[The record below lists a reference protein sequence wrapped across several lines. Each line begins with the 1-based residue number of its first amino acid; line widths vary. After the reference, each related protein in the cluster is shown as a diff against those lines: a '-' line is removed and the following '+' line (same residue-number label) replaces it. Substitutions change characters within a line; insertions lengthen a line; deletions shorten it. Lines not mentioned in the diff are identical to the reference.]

1 PELCQ
6 VSLYDFQKF
15 LLHDQK
21 ESWASDVGVVRDY
34 MCSYLRES
42 SNEAS
47 DPSFQLDEFLT
58 YLFSKENM
66 VMDAKYERVVP
77 EEMNHPL
84 SQYWISSS
92 HNTYLTGDQFSSESS
107 LEAYARCLRMGCRC
121 IELDCWDGPDDLPI
135 IYHGHTLTSKIKFL
149 DVLHTIKEHAFVTS
163 EFPIILS
170 IEDHC
175 SIVQQRNMASH
186 FKKVFGD
193 MLLTKPVDI
202 NADELPS
209 PTQLKK
215 KILIKHKKL
224 VEGNLYEEVS
234 TASYSENDI
243 SNSIK
248 NGILY
253 LEDPID
259 HTWSP
264 HYFVLTS
271 NKIYYSEETSRY
283 QFNEDEEEVEQK
295 EEFNNNELHFTEK
308 WFHGKLGGGRD
319 GRQIAEKLLHEYCT
333 ETGGKDGTFL
343 VRESETFVGDYTLS
357 FWRSSRVQHCRI
369 HSRQEAGATKFYLT
383 DNLVFD
389 SLYSLICHYREVP
402 LRCNEFE
409 MRLTD
414 PVPQPN
420 AHESKEWYHASLTRL
435 QAEHMLMRVPRDG
448 AFLVRKRS
456 EPNSYAISFR
466 IVTVSWGTGL
476 QRPQPGAGPLEAFAP
491 TARKSLFTGKPL
503 KSSAPGETTGGSQ
516 KRNPICSECGDPA
529 GPQAPAAFL
538 SPLTHSTACTV
549 KALYDYKAQREDE
562 LSFCKQAII
571 HNVDKQDGGWW
582 RGDYGGK
589 KQLWFPA
596 NYVEEI
602 VGTQAQEQ
610 DEASSENSPLGNFLK
625 GFIDVPSCHVVI
637 SKDGRS
643 SKPFVF
649 TIHSQQMSHAAQ
661 SLDVA
666 ADTQEELSE
675 WVAKIREAT
684 QNADARM
691 QEGKIMER
699 RKKIALELS
708 ELVVYC
714 RPVPFDEDKIGT
726 DKACYRDMSSFP
738 ETKAEKYANRSKGK
752 KFLQY
757 NRRQLSRIYPKGQRL
772 DSSNYDPLP
781 MWICGSQLVALN
793 FQTPDKP
800 MQLNQALFMLGGR
813 SGYVLQPDI
822 MRDETFDPFDKN
834 SLKIVEPITV
844 QLQASILGA
853 RHLPKNGRSIVCPFV
868 EVEVCGSEY
877 DNSKNKTD
885 VVADNGFNPVWLF
898 KQFVFDINNPEFAFL
913 RFVVYEEDMFS
924 DPNFLAQATFP
935 VKGLKTGYRSV
946 PLKNSY
952 TEDLELAS
960 LLIHIEI
967 INAKAGG

>member
-42 SNEAS
+42 SNDAS

-466 IVTVSWGTGL
+466 
-476 QRPQPGAGPLEAFAP
+476 PQPEAGTWQKFVP
-491 TARKSLFTGKPL
+491 TARKPLCTGEFL
-503 KSSAPGETTGGSQ
+503 KSRSRVSSQVNQNHWGSQ
-516 KRNPICSECGDPA
+516 KRNLICSECGDPA
-529 GPQAPAAFL
+529 GPQAHPALL
-538 SPLTHSTACTV
+538 STLTCPTACTV

-602 VGTQAQEQ
+602 VGSQAQEQ